1 MQTLTQ
7 KALVAG
13 APIQAKPRV
22 GSKSMRTPVV
32 VRAQKEES
40 VSMIRYLRLLACAP
54 CC

>member
-32 VRAQKEES
+32 VRAQKEEA
-40 VSMIRYLRLLACAP
+40 VSIEDIKVD
-54 CC
+54 